1 MATTTNL
8 RNVDLNLL
16 IVFETVY
23 GTGNIS
29 HAAAQLSLTQ
39 PAVSN
44 ALARLRE
51 HFNDPL
57 FVRAGRGVKP
67 TNRSEQMIAP
77 VREALGLIRSQFDA
91 NRAIDLAAYQR
102 QFRIVIVDVLEP
114 ILIPPLLRE
123 ITAKAPNV
131 SIETRPPSQTDVIGE
146 IIAGTLDL
154 ACYTSI
160 KSQPGLVIQTIC
172 PCDYVIV
179 ARRDHPEIGNSLPAR
194 TFVRLGHVGLINELQ
209 RQVSINQDITTSA
222 GKRRVVYVVNKVWS
236 VPSIVAN
243 SDLVAVLP
251 RAFAELMAPIFGLA
265 VYDAPMPI
273 SPQEVYHMVWHE
285 RNRDDPGHQ
294 WLRAT
299 LMSGVAGAPS
309 IDKLPPK
316 PVSKPRAP
324 PKS

>member
-1 MATTTNL
+1 MASSTL
-8 RNVDLNLL
+8 RNIDLNLL

-44 ALARLRE
+44 ALTRLRE

-67 TNRSEQMIAP
+67 TNRSEQMIEP
-77 VREALGLIRSQFDA
+77 VREALRLIRRQFDGE
-91 NRAIDLAAYQR
+91 NTLDLASYKR
-102 QFRIVIVDVLEP
+102 QFRIVVIDTLEP

-123 ITAKAPNV
+123 INARAPHV
-131 SIETRPPSQTDVIGE
+131 SVETRPPSQTDVIGE

-160 KSQPGLVIQTIC
+160 KSRPGLVIQTIS

-179 ARRDHPEIGNSLPAR
+179 ARRGHPEIGKTLGLK
-194 TFVRLGHVGLINELQ
+194 TFLRLGHVALINELRSQISVDQHITAGAGQ
-209 RQVSINQDITTSA
+209 RRI
-222 GKRRVVYVVNKVWS
+222 VYIVNKIWS
-236 VPSIVAN
+236 VPSIVGS
-243 SDLVAVLP
+243 SDLLAVLP

-265 VYDAPMPI
+265 VYDAPIRI
-273 SPQEVYHMVWHE
+273 SPQEVHHMVWHE

-294 WLRAT
+294 WLRET
-299 LMSGVAGAPS
+299 LMSGIAGMPS
-309 IDKLPPK
+309 TGVQPK
-316 PVSKPRAP
+316 RS
-324 PKS
+324 PKSRVMRKN